1 MTTVTSQIVSQ
12 LQRSIARA
20 IYGKEEAIQL
30 ALITLLAR
38 GHLLIEDVPGVG
50 KTTLA
55 QALAKSFHC
64 SFQRIQFTSDLLPSD
79 VLGVSVYNP
88 ETREFEFRSGPIFA
102 NVVLADEIN
111 RTTPRTQS
119 ALLEAM
125 NEAQVTVDGK
135 TLPLPQ
141 PFLVIATQNPV
152 EHHGT
157 YPLPESQLDRF
168 LMRIRMGYPSHETER
183 EILRKRIRDDS
194 VAALEPVAD
203 VRRRSRDAGIRRPR
217 ESGFQPARLR
227 AGNRQSHAQHRATR
241 SGRQPARHVDA
252 AARRASPRF
261 SRWPRLL
268 PARRLQAAR
277 GRRFFASRGGQLAPR
292 FAAEKIGDDRS
303 RPARDRRLRSRSSV
317 SLASTAAQLWAKAD
331 RSGVRAFFLSIA
343 ALAVALLLALYSGAA
358 AELGHLAL
366 AIASALGALLVAAW
380 VAVTLVPVLAKR
392 TPLRWIGYKMEYR
405 VTREGWIYIGESLWW
420 RSPR

>member
-1 MTTVTSQIVSQ
+1 MPTATSQIVSQ

-64 SFQRIQFTSDLLPSD
+64 TFQRIQFTSDLLPSD

-88 ETREFEFRSGPIFA
+88 ESREFEFRSGPIFA

-135 TLPLPQ
+135 TFQLPH

-168 LMRIRMGYPSHETER
+168 LMRIKMGYPSHETER
-183 EILRKRIRDDS
+183 EILRKHIHDDS
-194 VAALEPVAD
+194 LATLEPVAD
-203 VRRRSRDAGIRRPR
+203 VADVLEMQESVARVKVDASLHDYALEIV
-217 ESGFQPARLR
+217 E
-227 AGNRQSHAQHRATR
+227 SHAQNGAACA
-241 SGRQPARHVDA
+241 GRESSWNVDA
-252 AARRASPRF
+252 TARRASPRLPG
-261 SRWPRLL
+261 WPRLL
-268 PARRLQAAR
+268 LARRFQAAR
-277 GRRFFASRGGQLAPR
+277 GRGFCAPR
-292 FAAEKIGDDRS
+292 GCQRAA
-303 RPARDRRLRSRSSV
+303 RL
-317 SLASTAAQLWAKAD
+317 AAKK
-331 RSGVRAFFLSIA
+331 SGID
-343 ALAVALLLALYSGAA
+343 
-358 AELGHLAL
+358 
-366 AIASALGALLVAAW
+366 
-380 VAVTLVPVLAKR
+380 
-392 TPLRWIGYKMEYR
+392 
-405 VTREGWIYIGESLWW
+405 
-420 RSPR
+420 

>member
-1 MTTVTSQIVSQ
+1 MPTATSQVVAQ

-30 ALITLLAR
+30 SLITLLAR

-64 SFQRIQFTSDLLPSD
+64 TFQRIQFTSDLLPSD

-125 NEAQVTVDGK
+125 NEAQVSIDGK
-135 TLPLPQ
+135 TMSLPQ

-168 LMRIRMGYPSHETER
+168 LMRIKMGYPSPETER
-183 EILRKRIRDDS
+183 EILRKRVGVRGENPLD
-194 VAALEPVAD
+194 ALEPVAD
-203 VRRRSRDAGIRRPR
+203 VS
-217 ESGFQPARLR
+217 EVLARQDEVAHIKVDSSLHDY
-227 AGNRQSHAQHRATR
+227 ALEIVNRTR
-241 SGRQPARHVDA
+241 NSD
-252 AARRASPRF
+252 
-261 SRWPRLL
+261 
-268 PARRLQAAR
+268 
-277 GRRFFASRGGQLAPR
+277 
-292 FAAEKIGDDRS
+292 
-303 RPARDRRLRSRSSV
+303 
-317 SLASTAAQLWAKAD
+317 
-331 RSGVRAFFLSIA
+331 
-343 ALAVALLLALYSGAA
+343 LLALGVSPRGTLMLQRAA
-358 AELGHLAL
+358 QARAFLDGRDYCLPDDFKKLA
-366 AIASALGALLVAAW
+366 
-380 VAVTLVPVLAKR
+380 VPVFSHRVVASSRHASLQKKSETTESVLR
-392 TPLRWIGYKMEYR
+392 DIVESVPVPL
-405 VTREGWIYIGESLWW
+405 
-420 RSPR
+420 

>member
-1 MTTVTSQIVSQ
+1 MPTATSQIVAQ

-30 ALITLLAR
+30 SLITLLAR

-64 SFQRIQFTSDLLPSD
+64 TFQRIQFTSDLLPSD

-88 ETREFEFRSGPIFA
+88 ESREFEFRSGPIFA

-125 NEAQVTVDGK
+125 NEAQVSIDGK
-135 TLPLPQ
+135 TMPLPQ

-168 LMRIRMGYPSHETER
+168 LMRIKMGYPSPETER
-183 EILRKRIRDDS
+183 EILRKRVGSLREDLLD
-194 VAALEPVAD
+194 ALEPVAD
-203 VRRRSRDAGIRRPR
+203 VS
-217 ESGFQPARLR
+217 E
-227 AGNRQSHAQHRATR
+227 
-241 SGRQPARHVDA
+241 V
-252 AARRASPRF
+252 
-261 SRWPRLL
+261 
-268 PARRLQAAR
+268 
-277 GRRFFASRGGQLAPR
+277 LAMQ
-292 FAAEKIGDDRS
+292 D
-303 RPARDRRLRSRSSV
+303 
-317 SLASTAAQLWAKAD
+317 
-331 RSGVRAFFLSIA
+331 
-343 ALAVALLLALYSGAA
+343 AVAQIKVDSSLHDYALDIVNRTRTSELLALGVSPRGTLMLQRAA
-358 AELGHLAL
+358 QARAFLDGRDYCLPDDFKQLA
-366 AIASALGALLVAAW
+366 
-380 VAVTLVPVLAKR
+380 VPVFSHRVVASSRHASLQKKSETTESVLR
-392 TPLRWIGYKMEYR
+392 DIVESVPVPL
-405 VTREGWIYIGESLWW
+405 
-420 RSPR
+420 

>member
-1 MTTVTSQIVSQ
+1 MPAATSQVVSQ

-20 IYGKEEAIQL
+20 IYGKEDAIQL

-88 ETREFEFRSGPIFA
+88 ESRDFEFRSGPIFA

-157 YPLPESQLDRF
+157 YPLPVIAARPFLDAHQNGLSLARN
-168 LMRIRMGYPSHETER
+168 GK
-183 EILRKRIRDDS
+183 EILRKRVGDNPLDSLDSIADVSDVLAMQNAVAHIKVDSSLHDYALEIVNLTRKSEQLALGVSPRGTLMLQRAAQARAYLDGRDYCLPDDFKQLAVSVFSHRVVASSRHASLQKKSETTDS
-194 VAALEPVAD
+194 VL
-203 VRRRSRDAGIRRPR
+203 RDIV
-217 ESGFQPARLR
+217 ES
-227 AGNRQSHAQHRATR
+227 
-241 SGRQPARHVDA
+241 
-252 AARRASPRF
+252 
-261 SRWPRLL
+261 
-268 PARRLQAAR
+268 
-277 GRRFFASRGGQLAPR
+277 
-292 FAAEKIGDDRS
+292 
-303 RPARDRRLRSRSSV
+303 
-317 SLASTAAQLWAKAD
+317 
-331 RSGVRAFFLSIA
+331 
-343 ALAVALLLALYSGAA
+343 
-358 AELGHLAL
+358 
-366 AIASALGALLVAAW
+366 
-380 VAVTLVPVLAKR
+380 VPV
-392 TPLRWIGYKMEYR
+392 PL
-405 VTREGWIYIGESLWW
+405 
-420 RSPR
+420 

>member
-1 MTTVTSQIVSQ
+1 MMAVTSQIVSQ

-30 ALITLLAR
+30 SLITLLAR

-88 ETREFEFRSGPIFA
+88 ESREFEFRSGPIFA

-135 TLPLPQ
+135 TLALPN

-168 LMRIRMGYPSHETER
+168 LMRIEMGYPSHETER
-183 EILRKRIRDDS
+183 EILRRRTFDNPIEN
-194 VAALEPVAD
+194 LEPVAD
-203 VRRRSRDAGIRRPR
+203 VGEVLAMQ
-217 ESGFQPARLR
+217 EAVT
-227 AGNRQSHAQHRATR
+227 HVK
-241 SGRQPARHVDA
+241 VDA
-252 AARRASPRF
+252 
-261 SRWPRLL
+261 
-268 PARRLQAAR
+268 
-277 GRRFFASRGGQLAPR
+277 
-292 FAAEKIGDDRS
+292 
-303 RPARDRRLRSRSSV
+303 
-317 SLASTAAQLWAKAD
+317 SLHD
-331 RSGVRAFFLSIA
+331 Y
-343 ALAVALLLALYSGAA
+343 ALEIVN
-358 AELGHLAL
+358 
-366 AIASALGALLVAAW
+366 
-380 VAVTLVPVLAKR
+380 R
-392 TPLRWIGYKMEYR
+392 TR
-405 VTREGWIYIGESLWW
+405 TSDH
-420 RSPR
+420 